1 MTTIPRLQR
10 PVSTERTLR
19 EWCRATTPNSVGPE
33 SGHTTEPAAT
43 NRRRR
48 RRPPI
53 GEFALHTI
61 SIPRSAMNVLTGQ
74 LRVHHHAPRFRGGL
88 CSQSGGVTENFP
100 SLHSLTRRSVRSNEI
115 TGMAPVEM
123 RTRERLVRA
132 IAGMSTVVERPFL
145 IGAFLLSLA
154 APPTGTPLR
163 GRSAFRSSLEGIPPT
178 VPSFQPAPPP
188 FDERAIP
195 LATLRSTLRDGA
207 DRRHPSGAA
216 DLTVRLGLG
225 SA

>member
-1 MTTIPRLQR
+1 M
-10 PVSTERTLR
+10 
-19 EWCRATTPNSVGPE
+19 ATQP
-33 SGHTTEPAAT
+33 
-43 NRRRR
+43 NRRLRTGGDRR
-48 RRPPI
+48 WPPS

-61 SIPRSAMNVLTGQ
+61 SIPRPAMNVLTVQ
-74 LRVHHHAPRFRGGL
+74 LRVHHHAPRFRAGL
-88 CSQSGGVTENFP
+88 RSRPGVFTTYFRL
-100 SLHSLTRRSVRSNEI
+100 LHSRTRRSGRPSDD
-115 TGMAPVEM
+115 TGVVPMEM
-123 RTRERLVRA
+123 RSRERLVSA
-132 IAGMSTVVERPFL
+132 VAGMSALAERPFL
-145 IGAFLLSLA
+145 TGAFLLSLA

-216 DLTVRLGLG
+216 DLTVRLGSG